1 MGRWAIGQPLSGE
14 EDFRNGAISMN
25 LTHTGLVLLFEK
37 KFVINE
43 INYDTQNQNNE
54 ERPEMMRFITEKN

>member
-1 MGRWAIGQPLSGE
+1 
-14 EDFRNGAISMN
+14 MN